1 MRANRSEFN
10 ANAALAAPGTTY
22 SAEQVAA
29 MMRARDA
36 RQARERKA
44 RRAERFYMLAT
55 IAGLA
60 VVVVVMFHR
69 LTR

>member
-1 MRANRSEFN
+1 MRANRSEFS

-36 RQARERKA
+36 QQARERKA
-44 RRAERFYMLAT
+44 RRVERFYMLAT

-60 VVVVVMFHR
+60 VIVLVMFHH